1 MSTTVASHLAIT
13 GLVQGVC
20 YRASLQAEA
29 QRLGLDGWVR
39 NRRDGSV
46 EAAVQ
51 GPEEAVRKL
60 AEWARRGPPAARV
73 DGVEIAPWNEQ
84 IDPGFRQLPTL

>member
-1 MSTTVASHLAIT
+1 MNATVASHLAIT

-20 YRASLQAEA
+20 YRASLLAEA

-46 EAAVQ
+46 EAAVR
-51 GPEEAVRKL
+51 GPEGRVREL
-60 AEWARRGPPAARV
+60 VAWARRGPPAARV

-84 IDPGFRQLPTL
+84 IDPGFRQLPTV